1 MDKLT
6 INGREYRVECNWR
19 ALTGF
24 LKECGS
30 DSLEKLS
37 GLDKLSPTEWEQLA
51 ECCISEGERL
61 EGREYK
67 RGAIGDLPIFEASAA
82 ITAFMQIFA
91 AQSQPRNSVPAEEKK
106 D

>member
-19 ALTGF
+19 ALTEF
-24 LKECGS
+24 LKDSGT
-30 DSLEKLS
+30 DSLDKLS
-37 GLDKLSPTEWEQLA
+37 GLDKLTPAEWEQLA
-51 ECCISEGERL
+51 ECCIAEGERL
-61 EGREYK
+61 EGREYAK
-67 RGAIGDLPIFEASAA
+67 GTIGDLPIFEAPAV